1 MEENSITIDK
11 KTVFNTREAA
21 SFLSCTTGTLL
32 RYVREKRIP
41 ACKIGERKYLYSR
54 RSLEL
59 LIESG
64 KPLLKN
70 NNTTNIDA

>member
-1 MEENSITIDK
+1 MEEMAGAIDK

-21 SFLSCTTGTLL
+21 SFLDCTTGTLL
-32 RYVREKRIP
+32 RYVREGRIP
-41 ACKIGERKYLYSR
+41 ACKIGDRKYLYSR
-54 RSLEL
+54 KSLES

-70 NNTTNIDA
+70 DHINN

>member
-1 MEENSITIDK
+1 MEGTTLTIDK

-21 SFLSCTTGTLL
+21 AFLDCTTGTLL
-32 RYVREKRIP
+32 RYVREGRIP
-41 ACKIGERKYLYSR
+41 ACKIGDRNYLYSR
-54 RSLEL
+54 KSLES

-70 NNTTNIDA
+70 DQINL

>member
-1 MEENSITIDK
+1 MENIAVEN

-21 SFLSCTTGTLL
+21 AFLSCTTGTLL
-32 RYVREKRIP
+32 RYVREGRIP

-70 NNTTNIDA
+70 DHINN

>member
-1 MEENSITIDK
+1 MEGTIIAIDK

-21 SFLSCTTGTLL
+21 AFLDCTTGTLL
-32 RYVREKRIP
+32 RYVREGRIP
-41 ACKIGERKYLYSR
+41 ACKIGDRKYLYSR
-54 RSLEL
+54 KSLES

-70 NNTTNIDA
+70 DQINL